1 MLDSQPVDTP
11 MDYHVKLDANMREL
25 FADVG
30 QYRRVIGKLIYLTV
44 T

>member
-11 MDYHVKLDANMREL
+11 LDYQVKLDANMGEL
-25 FADVG
+25 FANVG
-30 QYRRVIGKLIYLTV
+30 HYRRLIRKLIYLTV

>member
-11 MDYHVKLDANMREL
+11 MNYHVKFDANMGEL
-25 FADVG
+25 FVDVG
-30 QYRRVIGKLIYLTV
+30 QYRRLVGKHIYLTV